1 MRAVVQRVLDC
12 RVEFQ
17 GRVTGEIDD
26 GLLIY
31 LGIEKDDVE
40 SDSAYLTE
48 KIVNL
53 RIFQDES
60 GKMNLSAIDLQK
72 EMLVVSQFTLFADA
86 RKGRRPSYS
95 KAAEPETAIPL
106 YKSFLQR
113 LTSFGF
119 SPKEGEFGGMMNV
132 SYTNQGPVTILL
144 DSKKLF

>member
-12 RVEFQ
+12 RVEVA
-17 GRVTGEIDD
+17 GRVTGEISG

-31 LGIEKDDVE
+31 LGIEKNDDDTDVL
-40 SDSAYLTE
+40 YLSE

-60 GKMNLSAIDLQK
+60 GKMNLSAVDLQK
-72 EMLVVSQFTLFADA
+72 ELLVVSQFTLFADA

-95 KAAEPETAIPL
+95 QAADPEKAIPL
-106 YKSFLQR
+106 YRSFLSK
-113 LTSFGF
+113 LTDLGF
-119 SPKEGEFGGMMNV
+119 LPKEGEFGGMMNV
-132 SYTNQGPVTILL
+132 TYTNHGPVTILL